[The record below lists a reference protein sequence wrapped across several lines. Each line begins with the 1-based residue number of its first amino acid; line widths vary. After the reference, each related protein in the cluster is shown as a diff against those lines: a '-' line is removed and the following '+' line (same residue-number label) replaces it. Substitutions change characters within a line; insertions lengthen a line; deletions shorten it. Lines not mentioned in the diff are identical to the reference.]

1 MQKGRWLS
9 ALLLAVSM
17 GIAVGDPAPR
27 PPAKDPRELLRELT
41 RDPDG
46 DLSVLARAFLG
57 KNGGNSL
64 FYFPT
69 ADPEV
74 TPTTWGSSYEDVWFH
89 SKDGTKLH
97 GWFLPT
103 PKRPARGTVVFSHG
117 NAGAMGHHL
126 GFVMWLLPEGF
137 NVFLY
142 DYRGFGSS
150 GGSVQRHGLI
160 EDVRGAFEYVKTRP
174 DVDRSRLVSF
184 GHSLGGAKSITALAE
199 QPVPG
204 VRAVISDAGFA
215 SYLGMADA
223 MAGKVGKNIV
233 TDEWAPKDWVAKI
246 APLPLLV
253 IHGTA
258 DEVVPL
264 AQGKQ
269 LFAAAAMPKTMFTVD
284 GGGHGNSLWKNN
296 GEYRAK
302 VIEWLKPRMQ

>member
-1 MQKGRWLS
+1 MRGGRWFAALGCLVLS
-9 ALLLAVSM
+9 GFA
-17 GIAVGDPAPR
+17 IAAPPARPAPKS
-27 PPAKDPRELLRELT
+27 PEELVRELT
-41 RDPDG
+41 RDPNG

-57 KNGGNSL
+57 KNGGNQL

-69 ADPEV
+69 ADPET
-74 TPTTWGSSYEDVWFH
+74 TPTTWGSRYEDVWFN
-89 SKDGTKLH
+89 SKDGTRLH
-97 GWFLPT
+97 GWFLPSKKKPT
-103 PKRPARGTVVFSHG
+103 LGTVVFSHG
-117 NAGAMGHHL
+117 NAGAIGHHL

-150 GGSVQRHGLI
+150 AGTIQRHGLI
-160 EDVRGAFEYVKTRP
+160 EDVRAAFDYVKSRP
-174 DVDRSRLVSF
+174 DVDRARLISM

-215 SYLGMADA
+215 SYQGMADII
-223 MAGKVGKNIV
+223 AGKVGRNVV
-233 TDEWAPKDWVAKI
+233 TDEWAPKDWVSKI
-246 APLPLLV
+246 SPLPLLC

-258 DEVVPL
+258 DEVVPF

-269 LFAAAAMPKTMFTVD
+269 LFAAAAMPKTLFTVP
-284 GGGHGNSLWKNN
+284 GGSHGDSLWRNN

-302 VIEWLKPRMQ
+302 LIEWLKPRLQ

>member
-1 MQKGRWLS
+1 MHKGRRLS
-9 ALLLAVSM
+9 ALLLLIST
-17 GIAVGDPAPR
+17 GIAFGAPAPR
-27 PPAKDPRELLRELT
+27 PPAKSPRELLHELT

-46 DLSVLARAFLG
+46 DLAVVARAFLG
-57 KNGGNSL
+57 KNGGNNL

-74 TPTTWGSSYEDVWFH
+74 TPTAWGSAYDDVWFN

-103 PKRPARGTVVFSHG
+103 TKKPARGTVVFSHG

-150 GGSVQRHGLI
+150 AGTIQRHGLI
-160 EDVRGAFEYVKTRP
+160 EDVHAAFDYVKARP
-174 DVDRSRLVSF
+174 DVDRNRLISF

-199 QPVPG
+199 QAVPG
-204 VRAVISDAGFA
+204 ICAVISDAGFA
-215 SYLGMADA
+215 SYQGMADV
-223 MAGKVGKNIV
+223 MAGKVGTKVV
-233 TDEWAPKDWVAKI
+233 TDEWAPKDWVAKL
-246 APLPLLV
+246 APLPLLIV
-253 IHGTA
+253 HGTA

-284 GGGHGNSLWKNN
+284 GGSHGNSLWKNN
-296 GEYRAK
+296 GEYRTK
-302 VIEWLKPRMQ
+302 VLEWLRPRLK